1 MNRFFG
7 RQREL
12 DELNTILSRE
22 GAQLLLVYG
31 RRQVGKTTLLL
42 NWARQAGW
50 KLIYWVATHDTPAQV
65 RRGFT
70 HAVWT
75 WAHPGSRAV
84 PRFDTWPE
92 IFETAANLIGDQ
104 RVILIID
111 QFSYAAESDSSLPSN
126 LQAAWDYH
134 FKGRNIVLVL
144 VGSHIGMMLDLMGYD
159 APLYGR
165 VTAQIPVDPLPFAY
179 LSEFL
184 PDYSPAD
191 RVAVYAVTGG
201 VPAYLERFAGHD
213 SVAAN
218 VQRLFMRRTGMF
230 RNEPLVLISEVIR
243 RETRNYEAILK
254 AIASGKRTPQEI
266 GDLVGLASSYLSPY
280 LKNLEDLRLV
290 ERRIPAT
297 TPLERRQASRISQY
311 HLADPYLHF
320 YFRFVTPN
328 LGLVEQ
334 DKAEVL
340 WRRIAAQ
347 FDTFVGETAF
357 QSLCREWVLAQ
368 AQAGQMP
375 FLPEIVG
382 SHWSAEDE
390 VDVVAINWEEKAILL
405 GTCHWSPEPTGH
417 EVLHRLLSQT
427 GRVVPDRKKWQAHY
441 VVFSQAGFTAPAEEV
456 AAERQVRLVDL
467 NTLDAD
473 LRAAVGER
481 ATPEEESA
489 GEDATEEPASSEEP
503 LEG

>member
-12 DELNTILSRE
+12 DVLNNILSRE

-42 NWARQAGW
+42 NWAKQTGRP
-50 KLIYWVATHDTPAQV
+50 LIYWVATHDTPAQV

-70 HAVWT
+70 QAVWT
-75 WAHPGSRAV
+75 WAHPGSRGV

-92 IFETAANLIGDQ
+92 IFEAAVDLIGDQ
-104 RVILIID
+104 PVILIID
-111 QFSYAAESDSSLPSN
+111 QFSYAAESDSSLPSK
-126 LQAAWDYH
+126 LQAAWDQH
-134 FKGRNIVLVL
+134 FKERNITLVL
-144 VGSHIGMMLDLMGYD
+144 VGSHIGMMLDLMGYE

-165 VTAQIPVDPLPFAY
+165 VTAQIPVDPLPFPF
-179 LSEFL
+179 LREFL
-184 PDYSPAD
+184 PDYSPED

-201 VPAYLERFAGHD
+201 VPAYLERFDDAED
-213 SVAAN
+213 VAAN

-266 GDLVGLASSYLSPY
+266 GELVGLASSYLSPY
-280 LKNLEDLRLV
+280 LKSLEDLRLV

-297 TPLERRQASRISQY
+297 TPLDRRQASRVSQY
-311 HLADPYLHF
+311 HMADPYLHF

-334 DKAEVL
+334 DQAQVL
-340 WRRIAAQ
+340 WRRIATQ
-347 FDTFVGETAF
+347 FDAFTGETAF
-357 QSLCREWVLAQ
+357 RTLCRQWVLTQ
-368 AQAGQMP
+368 AEAGQLP

-382 SHWSAEDE
+382 EHWSPEEE
-390 VDVVAINWEEKAILL
+390 VDVVAINWEEQAILL
-405 GTCHWSPEPTGH
+405 GACHWSPDPAGH
-417 EVLHRLLSQT
+417 EVVQLLVNKTS
-427 GRVVPDRKKWQAHY
+427 RVVPDKKWQVHY
-441 VVFSQAGFTAPAEEV
+441 VVFSRAGFTAPAIEV
-456 AAERQVRLVDL
+456 AGTRKVQLVDL
-467 NTLDAD
+467 ATLDMD
-473 LRAAVGER
+473 LRGEAPAVESTSAPESPAGQEGSPAAPVE
-481 ATPEEESA
+481 TV
-489 GEDATEEPASSEEP
+489 
-503 LEG
+503 

>member
-1 MNRFFG
+1 MNRFVG

-12 DELNTILSRE
+12 EELNTILSRG

-42 NWARQAGW
+42 NWAKQTGRP
-50 KLIYWVATHDTPAQV
+50 LIYWVATHDTPAQV

-70 HAVWT
+70 QAVWT
-75 WAHPGSRAV
+75 WAHPGSRGV
-84 PRFDTWPE
+84 PRFDNWPE
-92 IFETAANLIGDQ
+92 LFEAAVDLIGDQ
-104 RVILIID
+104 PVILIID
-111 QFSYAAESDSSLPSN
+111 QFSYAAESDSSLPSK
-126 LQAAWDYH
+126 LQAAWDQH
-134 FKGRNIVLVL
+134 FKERNIILVL
-144 VGSHIGMMLDLMGYD
+144 VGSHIGMMLDMMGYD

-165 VTAQIPVDPLPFAY
+165 VTAQLPVDPLPFAF
-179 LSEFL
+179 LQEFL

-201 VPAYLERFAGHD
+201 VPAYLERFDDAED
-213 SVAAN
+213 VASN

-266 GDLVGLASSYLSPY
+266 GELVGLASSYLSPY
-280 LKNLEDLRLV
+280 LKSLEDLRLV

-297 TPLERRQASRISQY
+297 TPLDRRQASRVSQY

-334 DKAEVL
+334 DQAQVL
-340 WRRIAAQ
+340 WRRIATQ

-357 QSLCREWVLAQ
+357 RTLCREWVLSQ
-368 AQAGQMP
+368 AEAGKLP

-382 SHWSAEDE
+382 PHWSPEEE
-390 VDVVAINWEEKAILL
+390 VDVVAINWGEQAILL
-405 GTCHWSPEPTGH
+405 GACHWNAEPAGH
-417 EVLHRLLSQT
+417 EVVQGLVTKS
-427 GRVVPDRKKWQAHY
+427 GRVVPDKKWKTHY
-441 VVFSQAGFTAPAEEV
+441 VVFSRTGFTAPAVEV
-456 AAERQVRLVDL
+456 ASTRKVQLVDL
-467 NTLDAD
+467 NALDVD
-473 LRAAVGER
+473 LRGEEHPTEDTIPSESLAGQEGDVAPPE
-481 ATPEEESA
+481 AT
-489 GEDATEEPASSEEP
+489 D
-503 LEG
+503 